1 MSASEASRAEWLD
14 NRFWEK
20 LDSLEQRHQKIQ
32 SEHEEA
38 RRGLER
44 VRVEEIIEL
53 RAAWQRYCDVIAEL
67 DRATADLEVLRAQGA

>member
-14 NRFWEK
+14 NRFWER
-20 LDSLEQRHQKIQ
+20 LDLLESRHQKIQ
-32 SEHEEA
+32 SEHEDA

-44 VRVEEIIEL
+44 VRVEEIDEL

-67 DRATADLEVLRAQGA
+67 DRATEELEALRARGA

>member
-20 LDSLEQRHQKIQ
+20 LDQLEQRHQKIQ

-44 VRVEEIIEL
+44 VRVDEIDSL

-67 DRATADLEVLRAQGA
+67 DRTTAELEALRAQGA